1 MSALLFALLLA
12 AQDAPPA
19 PAATPAPA
27 PAAAPAAEAPAAAP
41 EEEELPWPPG
51 APHDDYGFVGWCYG
65 ALGGYMD
72 LHDQMIPEVTRIEAA
87 FQAPGTTLAED
98 MAVYDQL
105 QSMSRTNMKLFAR
118 AMQAAEKASLRPIN
132 TFGARAISQ
141 GRAGWA
147 GASSLPRRTV
157 AQQWMGWT
165 LPARCVPTAKTL
177 ETRAKLMGT
186 AFQANEPTPEP
197 VADPVVAPVADAA
210 ADPAQTVAA
219 APDQPAV
226 GDPIGDAIATA
237 KPAAP
242 KLRTKP
248 Q

>member
-1 MSALLFALLLA
+1 MSALLLALLLA

-19 PAATPAPA
+19 PAEPAP
-27 PAAAPAAEAPAAAP
+27 PAAQ
-41 EEEELPWPPG
+41 EEELPFPPG

-65 ALGGYMD
+65 ALGGYLD
-72 LHDQMIPEVTRIEAA
+72 LHDRMIPEVTRIEGA
-87 FQAPGTTLAED
+87 FQAPGRTLAQD
-98 MAVYDQL
+98 MAVYDEL
-105 QSMSRTNMKLFAR
+105 DAMSRTNMKLFTR
-118 AMQAAEKASLRPIN
+118 AMQAAEKASLKPIN
-132 TFGARAISQ
+132 AYGAKAIGQ

-147 GASSLPRRTV
+147 GANTLPRRTV

-177 ETRAKLMGT
+177 ESRAKLLGAT
-186 AFQANEPTPEP
+186 FQANAPAEPDPAP
-197 VADPVVAPVADAA
+197 VEAPAAAPVASPDV
-210 ADPAQTVAA
+210 AQA
-219 APDQPAV
+219 APPADQPAA

-237 KPAAP
+237 KPTPP

>member
-1 MSALLFALLLA
+1 MSALLLALLLA

-19 PAATPAPA
+19 PAEPAP
-27 PAAAPAAEAPAAAP
+27 PAAQ
-41 EEEELPWPPG
+41 EEELPFPPG

-65 ALGGYMD
+65 ALGGYLD
-72 LHDQMIPEVTRIEAA
+72 LHDRMIPEVTRIEGA
-87 FQAPGTTLAED
+87 FRAPGRTLAQD
-98 MAVYDQL
+98 MAVYDEL
-105 QSMSRTNMKLFAR
+105 DAMSRTNMKLFAR
-118 AMQAAEKASLRPIN
+118 AMQAAEKASLKPIN
-132 TFGARAISQ
+132 AYGAKAIGQ

-147 GASSLPRRTV
+147 GATTLPRRTV

-177 ETRAKLMGT
+177 ESRAKLLGAT
-186 AFQANEPTPEP
+186 FQANAPTEPEAAPVEAPAAEP
-197 VADPVVAPVADAA
+197 VASPDVA
-210 ADPAQTVAA
+210 QA
-219 APDQPAV
+219 APPADQPAA

-237 KPAAP
+237 KPNPP

>member
-1 MSALLFALLLA
+1 MSALLLALLLA

-19 PAATPAPA
+19 PAETAAPA
-27 PAAAPAAEAPAAAP
+27 PVESAAAPAAP

-65 ALGGYMD
+65 ALGGYID

-87 FQAPGTTLAED
+87 FQAPGTTLAQD
-98 MAVYDQL
+98 MAVYEQL
-105 QSMSRTNMKLFAR
+105 RTMSRANMKLFAR

-132 TFGARAISQ
+132 TYGAKAIGQ

-147 GASSLPRRTV
+147 GANTMPRRTV

-177 ETRAKLMGT
+177 ETRAKLLGAT
-186 AFQANEPTPEP
+186 FQANMPEPAPEP
-197 VADPVVAPVADAA
+197 VADPAPTPDQTQTQPVAA
-210 ADPAQTVAA
+210 T
-219 APDQPAV
+219 PDQPAAS
-226 GDPIGDAIATA
+226 DPIGDAIATA
-237 KPAAP
+237 KPAPP
-242 KLRTKP
+242 KLRTTP
-248 Q
+248 R